1 MSPHTAAPPSI
12 TVSTDQGALQL
23 PAGSTV
29 LEALNRLFPDHEP
42 SALQGVATAVNG
54 DFVPRTLRG
63 QTVLQHGDH
72 LLCFTAITGG

>member
-29 LEALNRLFPDHEP
+29 LEALNRLFPAHEP

-54 DFVPRTLRG
+54 DFVARDLRAAH
-63 QTVLQHGDH
+63 LMKPGDQV
-72 LLCFTAITGG
+72 FTFQPITGG